1 MAAEEVKSKP
11 ITTQKRK
18 RSSLAAREERIAY
31 IFLLPWILGVVLF
44 LAGPMI
50 ASIFIS
56 MTEWNLFSPPQW
68 VGFENYQK
76 MFQDRDFYNSMG
88 VTLKYMLLSIP
99 LFSVAA
105 LALSVL
111 LNQRLKGMNV
121 FRTVLFM
128 PSVLAGTAV
137 AVMFSMLLQPDAG
150 VINQILQAIGVAN
163 PPRWLLSKEWA
174 VPAVV
179 LMGLWGIGGGTII
192 YLAGLQNIPPHL
204 YEAAEID
211 GANSWQKFLKITL
224 PLLTPTIFF
233 QVITGLGGAFQVF
246 DAAFVLDGRGARRGA
261 LMFYLLNL
269 YNEGF
274 RESRFGYA
282 SALAWVLVIIAAV
295 TILIVNGTSKRW
307 VYYEVDTQGEETK

>member
-1 MAAEEVKSKP
+1 MSD
-11 ITTQKRK
+11 ISTTPELAQKK
-18 RSSLAAREERIAY
+18 RGGLSRLAAKEERVAY
-31 IFLLPWILGVVLF
+31 LFLLPWLAGVVL
-44 LAGPMI
+44 LLLGPLI

-56 MTEWNLFSPPQW
+56 MTEWNLFSPPKW
-68 VGFENYQK
+68 VGLDNYRN

-88 VTLKYMLLSIP
+88 VTLKYILLSIP
-99 LFSVAA
+99 LYSAAA
-105 LALSVL
+105 LALAVL
-111 LNQRLKGMNV
+111 LNQRLKGMYI
-121 FRTVLFM
+121 FRTILFM
-128 PSVLAGTAV
+128 PSVLAATAV

-150 VINQILQAIGVAN
+150 VVNQALQAIGIAN
-163 PPRWLLSKEWA
+163 PPRWLASREWA

-211 GANSWQKFLKITL
+211 GAGAWRRFWKITL

-233 QVITGLGGAFQVF
+233 QLITSLAGAFQVF
-246 DAAFVLDGRGARRGA
+246 DVAFVLSGRGARRGS

-282 SALAWVLVIIAAV
+282 SALAWVLVFIAAI
-295 TILIVNGTSKRW
+295 TILIVNATSNRW
-307 VYYEVDTQGEETK
+307 VYYEVDEQGRKPR